1 MNMMMMMSGK
11 TKNNKKMKEYKQ
23 NVPNL
28 EISEKERNSS
38 IKLMESIFKVQS
50 TSGNMEAMSSFIYN
64 FVDNLV
70 DPTIDIR
77 SDKSG
82 NIYVTKGRADTYP
95 CIVSHID
102 TVHDIIP
109 EQDYL
114 VLNNGLEFFA
124 IDVGL
129 KRPTGIGGDDNNGIY
144 CCLDNLIREDYI
156 KLAFF
161 VDEEIGCVGSS
172 ACDMKF
178 FEDVSFVLQAD
189 RQGYNDV
196 VNNIGGTVMFGND
209 FWDSISDTLDD
220 YSRTVTSGGM
230 TDVMQ
235 LAHNGL
241 EVAMANF
248 SCGYYKPHT
257 DKEYVVIDELILT
270 SLLFRDI
277 IKSSYT
283 NGLVNEFTRE
293 PADIY
298 GYSNSNK
305 FTDYQ
310 WFGKENKS
318 NVKQSNP
325 DCTYCGGKL
334 EYDESTDAYYCFGC
348 LDYDINY

>member
-1 MNMMMMMSGK
+1 
-11 TKNNKKMKEYKQ
+11 MKEYTQ

-50 TSGNMEAMSSFIYN
+50 TSGDMKAMRSFIYH
-64 FVDNLV
+64 FVANLV

-77 SDKSG
+77 SDESG

-102 TVHDIIP
+102 TVHNIIP

-144 CCLDNLIREDYI
+144 CCLDNLIREDDI

-196 VNNIGGTVMFGND
+196 VNNIGGTIMFGND

-277 IKSSYT
+277 IKSSYS
-283 NGLVNEFTRE
+283 NGLVNEFIRE
-293 PADIY
+293 PY
-298 GYSNSNK
+298 ERYSYSHNHSLSPYTGLGNY
-305 FTDYQ
+305 DE
-310 WFGKENKS
+310 KENSQLK
-318 NVKQSNP
+318 P
-325 DCTYCGGKL
+325 DCSYCGGTL
-334 EYDESTDAYYCFGC
+334 EYDESTDAHYCFGC
-348 LDYDINY
+348 LDYDY